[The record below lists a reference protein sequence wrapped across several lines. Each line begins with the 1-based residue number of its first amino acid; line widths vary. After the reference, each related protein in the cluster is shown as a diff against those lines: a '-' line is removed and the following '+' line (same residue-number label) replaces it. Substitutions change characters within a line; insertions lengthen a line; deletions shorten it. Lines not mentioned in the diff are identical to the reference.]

1 MPAPKKP
8 MTGYFTFMQ
17 SIRSQVTAET
27 GLKGIKAAP
36 IISQKWKALTDA
48 ERDEHNIPARKKIG
62 EWKIEMAEYKKT
74 DEYKEEQ
81 VAKTKKKFKKA
92 PKDKNAPKKALSAF
106 FIYSGS
112 VRQEVQAEVGGKNL
126 GAVGKR
132 LGEMWRGLTDEDK
145 KPYQEQ
151 AVEAKKE
158 YKQKLEVYQQSE
170 EYQQFQ
176 EEKKKF
182 FIAKKKAMKKI
193 KRNSM

>member
-8 MTGYFTFMQ
+8 MTGYFVFMQ
-17 SIRSQVTAET
+17 SIRKQVTEET

-36 IISQKWKALTDA
+36 VISTKWKALTES
-48 ERDEHNIPARKKIG
+48 ERSDFNLPARKNID
-62 EWKIEMAEYKKT
+62 EWKAVMAEYKKT

-81 VAKTKKKFKKA
+81 AAKIKKKFKRA
-92 PKDKNAPKKALSAF
+92 PKDKNAPKKSLSAF

-112 VRQEVQAEVGGKNL
+112 VRKQVQLEVGGKNL

-132 LGEMWRGLTDEDK
+132 LGAMWRELTDEDK
-145 KPYQEQ
+145 IPFQEQ
-151 AVEAKKE
+151 AAEAKIE

-176 EEKKKF
+176 EEKTKF
-182 FIAKKKAMKKI
+182 FIAKKKAMK
-193 KRNSM
+193 RLSASM